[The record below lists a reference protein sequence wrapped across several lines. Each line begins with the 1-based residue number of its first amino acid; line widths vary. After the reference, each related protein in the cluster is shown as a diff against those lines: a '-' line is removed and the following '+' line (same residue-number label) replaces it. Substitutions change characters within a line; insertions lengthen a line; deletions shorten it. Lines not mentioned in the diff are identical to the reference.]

1 MTERVLIIDDEE
13 NIRQMIRLTLE
24 AAAYEVAEA
33 KDGIEAFAILGGDP
47 AWNVVLLD
55 QRLPLMEGTEVLRRI
70 KVLAPSARVVM
81 MTAFASVELAVE
93 AMKLGATDFLRKP
106 MTPEVVRNSVV
117 AALAKVSEPPP
128 EAEAQSSRRDQAHT
142 RSVTLN
148 GFTILRGSDLT
159 RALPHQP
166 NERRFLVRKPDGRQ
180 QEVVVEISEKSLK
193 AAEQV
198 ARGATIERAFWTS
211 QAETFLSA
219 FIWNDGDVPADGKL
233 ILKGIDPDVLEEL
246 AHHHPKRAARLGT
259 PEQERGNE

>member
-33 KDGIEAFAILGGDP
+33 RDGIEAFAILGGDP

-106 MTPEVVRNSVV
+106 MTPEVVRNSVA
-117 AALAKVSEPPP
+117 AALAKVSEP
-128 EAEAQSSRRDQAHT
+128 EASRRDQAHT
-142 RSVTLN
+142 RTVTMN
-148 GFTILRGSDLT
+148 GFTILHGSDDT
-159 RALPHQP
+159 SALPHP

-180 QEVVVEISEKSLK
+180 QEVVVEISEESLQQ
-193 AAEQV
+193 AEQV
-198 ARGATIERAFWTS
+198 TRGATIERAFWTS
-211 QAETFLSA
+211 QAESFLRD
-219 FIWNDGDVPADGKL
+219 FIWNDGDVPVAGKL
-233 ILKGIDPDVLEEL
+233 ILKGVDPDVLEKFQ
-246 AHHHPKRAARLGT
+246 PKGR
-259 PEQERGNE
+259 NE